1 MKKLSIIIIFM
12 ALFAIEAS
20 AVLKEKDLSNTL
32 GILREELT
40 TEHADQERRTE
51 FFKQQNEMV
60 RKELFAIM
68 QRSSQNSLMLYSQK
82 TEYVFDLTYACHEA
96 TELFM
101 NFKKNTQP
109 FRQVIEKIDDE
120 ILRYDSLVNVLERM
134 PTMMLDEKAKTD
146 RNVCLTYAVNI
157 RRTLAENRQQMEDYI
172 HYYDRTEV
180 RLKYLNDYANRRYSD
195 IQSNI
200 FRNGGEDYLS
210 ILASLR
216 RQLQTTTETVSEKY
230 RPVNSSQ
237 WDSRLIFGLFFIIV
251 VYGFVAILLN
261 ILAFKFLLPKR
272 FKTEAFQQKKRYIVM
287 ATTVITFAIILGIIR
302 ATVEQNFLI
311 MASKLLVQ
319 YAWLLAVIIISLL
332 LRVAGDQI
340 RSAIRIYSPL
350 IFIGFVVIAFR
361 VILVPN
367 DLVNLIFPPL
377 LLIVS
382 LWQWRAI
389 KKHSDVL
396 PKSDVIYTY
405 ISLGM
410 FIASTVCAWRGY
422 TLLSVQM
429 LIWWLMQLACVLTI
443 TCLTG
448 WMLQYSE
455 RKKIDE
461 KPITQTWIFRFIHNV
476 VLPAL
481 GLYSILLSIFWA
493 ADVFNLSALT
503 WKIFT
508 TKFVHT
514 PNIALSMFSIIQV
527 ITLWFFFSYIN
538 KISLD
543 FLRLHFS
550 QSDAKSAESRA
561 MMGKNVIQVIVW
573 GLWALMS
580 LAILHVNTSWLLVI
594 TGGLSTGI
602 GFASKEI
609 LENIYYGISL
619 MAGRIK
625 VGDWIECDGT
635 KGKVASISY
644 TSTLL
649 EAVDGSVI
657 AFTNSQLFTKNYKNL
672 TKNHGY
678 VLATIPFGVAYGTD
692 MRTVIKLIED
702 STNALKLPY
711 MDKKK
716 KASVVFH
723 EFGDNSINFKMFCW
737 VDVVKQAFAVSAI
750 MENVYNVLNQHNIEI
765 PFPQRDVHI
774 IENKQV

>member
-1 MKKLSIIIIFM
+1 MKKFSLILFFM
-12 ALFAIEAS
+12 AFFAINS
-20 AVLKEKDLSNTL
+20 NAVLKEKDLSNTL
-32 GILREELT
+32 DILREELT
-40 TEHADQERRTE
+40 KEHEEQERRTE
-51 FFKQQNEMV
+51 FYKQQNEQV
-60 RKELFAIM
+60 RNELFGIM
-68 QRSSQNSLMLYSQK
+68 NQSSQNSLMLYSQK
-82 TEYVFDLTYACHEA
+82 TDYVFDLTYACHEA
-96 TELFM
+96 TELFA
-101 NFKKNTQP
+101 NFKKNTLP
-109 FRQVIEKIDDE
+109 FLQIIEKLDDE
-120 ILRYDSLVNVLERM
+120 ILRYDSLVVVLEKM
-134 PTMMLDEKAKTD
+134 PVMMLDEHAKID

-157 RRTLAENRQQMEDYI
+157 RRTLQENRQQLEDYI
-172 HYYDRTEV
+172 RYYDRTEV
-180 RLKYLNDYANRRYSD
+180 RLKYLNDYANKRYSE

-200 FRNGGEDYLS
+200 FRNGGQNYLS
-210 ILASLR
+210 ILSSLR
-216 RQLQTTTETVSEKY
+216 RQLRNTTETVEEKY
-230 RPVNSSQ
+230 RPVRESQ
-237 WDSRLIFGLFFIIV
+237 WDSRLIFGLFIIIV
-251 VYGFVAILLN
+251 VYGVISILLN
-261 ILAFKFLLPKR
+261 LLAFRFFLPSRIKTAEFLQKR
-272 FKTEAFQQKKRYIVM
+272 TCIMM
-287 ATTVITFAIILGIIR
+287 ATTVVTFAVILGIIS
-302 ATVEQNFLI
+302 TVIEQNFII
-311 MASKLLVQ
+311 MASGLFVQ
-319 YAWLLAVIIISLL
+319 YAWLLAVILISLL
-332 LRVAGDQI
+332 LRVDGDQI
-340 RSAIRIYSPL
+340 RSAFRIYAPL
-350 IFIGFVVIAFR
+350 MFIGFVVISFR

-367 DLVNLIFPPL
+367 NLVDLIFPPL

-382 LWQWRAI
+382 IWQWQAVT
-389 KKHSDVL
+389 KHNGKL

-410 FIASTVCAWRGY
+410 FIVSTICSWVGY

-429 LIWWLMQLACVLTI
+429 LIWWLMQLTCVLTI

-448 WMLQYSE
+448 WMHNYSL

-461 KPITQTWIFRFIHNV
+461 KPITKTWMFRFVHSV

-481 GLYSILLSIFWA
+481 GLFSLLISIFWA

-503 WKIFT
+503 WTIFT
-508 TKFVHT
+508 TKFINT
-514 PNIALSMFSIIQV
+514 PNISLSLFSIIQV
-527 ITLWFFFSYIN
+527 ITLWFIFSYIN
-538 KISLD
+538 KVSLD

-561 MMGKNVIQVIVW
+561 MMGKNVIQVVVW
-573 GLWALMS
+573 GAWALFS

-649 EAVDGSVI
+649 EAIDGSVI

-692 MRTVIKLIED
+692 MKRVIKLVED
-702 STNALKLPY
+702 STNALKLPS

-716 KASVVFH
+716 KVKVIFY
-723 EFGDNSINFKMFCW
+723 EFGDNSINFKMLCW
-737 VDVVKQAFAVSAI
+737 VDVVKQAATVSEI
-750 MENVYNVLNQHNIEI
+750 MANIYNVLNENNIEI

-774 IENKQV
+774 INKTE